1 MTSNHSCDAPAY
13 ACANSSADT
22 CADTYAN
29 SRADAGADTRVDTC
43 KGTRPLFRLAAE
55 YELVLASGSPRRRQF
70 LNEWG
75 LPFRLALA
83 DAEEPRP
90 TPGESPEAYTRR
102 AAIAKAL
109 AVGQNLSLYPAPVTP
124 GALAAHASGLAPLSV
139 ILAADTVVAIDGDIL
154 GKPENPAHA
163 LSMLERL
170 NGASHEVIS
179 AVCLLLPVQRAFSPA
194 ASAVPGLHVQ
204 ETVEGSFRMLSF
216 SDVSRVYFHR
226 WPRPVLEAYVDTGE
240 PNDKAGAYAIQGQG
254 AVLVER
260 IEGSWST
267 VVGLPVTPLAQVMIS
282 LGIMQPHWA

>member
-1 MTSNHSCDAPAY
+1 MTNIHSCDTI
-13 ACANSSADT
+13 ADT
-22 CADTYAN
+22 C
-29 SRADAGADTRVDTC
+29 VDNC
-43 KGTRPLFRLAAE
+43 EGMRPLFRLSAG

-83 DAEEPRP
+83 EAEEPRP
-90 TPGESPEAYTRR
+90 MPGESPEAYTRR

-109 AVGQNLSLYPAPVTP
+109 AVGQNLLPNPALPHAA
-124 GALAAHASGLAPLSV
+124 GAALLPV

-154 GKPENPAHA
+154 GKPHSPAHA

-170 NGASHEVIS
+170 SGASHEVIS
-179 AVCLLLPVQRAFSPA
+179 AVCLLLPPQCGGIPV
-194 ASAVPGLHVQ
+194 ASALPELNVQ
-204 ETVEGSFRMLSF
+204 DTVQGDFRMLSF
-216 SDVSRVYFHR
+216 SDVSRVYFHH
-226 WPRPVLEAYVDTGE
+226 WPQPVLQAYVDTGE

-260 IEGSWST
+260 VEGSWST

-282 LGIMQPHWA
+282 LGIMQPYGA